1 MPLGVI
7 GSALMQ
13 MIAGTMTSS
22 TRKCSPIG
30 RPSPKPSATIC
41 STQAIAKQHRPA
53 EHAREEARLFAEGVA
68 RLDAAHQHV
77 ALGQLGQERLKLSG
91 ARLVGPAQNDSTTTR
106 PLAKSMPRTT
116 SITAMKRCWLITTPQ
131 LARAISETKSSI
143 ANRPSNRST
152 TTVVTASAFFFV
164 VSAAAK

>member
-13 MIAGTMTSS
+13 MIAGTMSSS

-41 STQAIAKQHRPA
+41 STQAVLSSIDQPITRGRKPGFSPKAW
-53 EHAREEARLFAEGVA
+53 HASMQRTNTSPLGSLARSASNFRRAP
-68 RLDAAHQHV
+68 
-77 ALGQLGQERLKLSG
+77 
-91 ARLVGPAQNDSTTTR
+91 VGPAQNDSTTTR

-143 ANRPSNRST
+143 ANRPSSRST
-152 TTVVTASAFFFV
+152 TTVVTASAFFCA